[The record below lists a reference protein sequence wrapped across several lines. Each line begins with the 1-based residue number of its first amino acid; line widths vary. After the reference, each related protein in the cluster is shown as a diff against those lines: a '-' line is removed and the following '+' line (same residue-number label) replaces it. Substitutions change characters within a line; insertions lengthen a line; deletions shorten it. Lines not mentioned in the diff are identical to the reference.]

1 MRDRRVKNISGLNQI
16 MIDIKPHRCD
26 SDVYINSLVDVT
38 NLASYMKKV
47 KKIDSNIT
55 YFHAFVTAI
64 AKTIYNR
71 PKLNYY
77 VRKRHMYEHKNIV
90 ISFVAKISFEDD
102 SREIMLLIPID
113 KDDNIFS
120 ISKKI
125 NDKVNYIRNKKSG
138 NIKNKGANS
147 AIDILGKMPN
157 ILRIPIVGILK
168 LCDKYGLLP
177 SSLIQDNLYYS
188 SMIVSNLGSIK
199 CGAIYHNITDFGT
212 CSGLM
217 TMGEIKNIEVINE
230 DESKSVRKVCE
241 FGVNLDERIA
251 DGYYFVKSL
260 KLLEYILD
268 NPKML
273 EENCDK
279 EINIG

>member
-1 MRDRRVKNISGLNQI
+1 
-16 MIDIKPHRCD
+16 
-26 SDVYINSLVDVT
+26 
-38 NLASYMKKV
+38 
-47 KKIDSNIT
+47 
-55 YFHAFVTAI
+55 
-64 AKTIYNR
+64 
-71 PKLNYY
+71 
-77 VRKRHMYEHKNIV
+77 MYEHKSIV
-90 ISFVAKISFEDD
+90 ISFVAKISFEDN

-125 NDKVNYIRNKKSG
+125 SDKVNYIRNKKSG